1 MNNGSLFN
9 FLSNLAD
16 EIYEGSVY
24 DKLDF
29 TKKEDVEKLDNAIE
43 VLKDND
49 FFNSLFGEEI
59 FDELQTKA
67 HKIYEESNKKVPT
80 RPSSNVSDD
89 VKDNIRK
96 LAHEYVKTKI
106 TPYVKNIT
114 NEQYNEII
122 DSLFEF
128 GCWIY
133 NK

>member
-1 MNNGSLFN
+1 MNNRGLFN

-16 EIYEGSVY
+16 EIHEGSVY

-49 FFNSLFGEEI
+49 FFNSIFGEDI
-59 FDELQTKA
+59 FDELQSKA
-67 HKIYEESNKKVPT
+67 HEIYEESNKKVPT
-80 RPSSNVSDD
+80 RPSSNVSAKIKTN
-89 VKDNIRK
+89 VHK
-96 LAHEYVKTKI
+96 LATEYVD
-106 TPYVKNIT
+106 KNIDPYINLT
-114 NEQYNEII
+114 DEQKDEII
-122 DSLFEF
+122 DSLYEF